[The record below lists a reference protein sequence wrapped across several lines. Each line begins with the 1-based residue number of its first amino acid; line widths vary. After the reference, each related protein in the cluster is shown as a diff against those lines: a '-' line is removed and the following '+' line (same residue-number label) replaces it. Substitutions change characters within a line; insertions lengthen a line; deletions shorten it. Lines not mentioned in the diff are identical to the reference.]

1 MAEDHS
7 PTQKQENKPVVSHRL
22 HLTINKAYPAL
33 LEEVLEIKDG
43 LRSTRI
49 LGLANLGLLVERGYF
64 TGEFLRAVQDPAF
77 QKVLL
82 AFKEAGAPGGSSNLN
97 LANSNTN
104 EFQVP
109 SGDSAAKSTNANG
122 ATHNTGDDQSNSQPP
137 VFDSSDGE
145 MQSTGVKVTQE
156 RSLSTRRIV

>member
-7 PTQKQENKPVVSHRL
+7 PTEKQENKPVVSHRL
-22 HLTINKAYPAL
+22 HLTINRAYPAL

-82 AFKEAGAPGGSSNLN
+82 AFKDASATGGTPNLN
-97 LANSNTN
+97 PVNSGSN
-104 EFQVP
+104 EPQAA
-109 SGDSAAKSTNANG
+109 GDGATKSTNASE
-122 ATHNTGDDQSNSQPP
+122 ATHDAGDDQSNSQPP
-137 VFDSSDGE
+137 IVGSSDGE

-156 RSLSTRRIV
+156 RSLSTRRIG

>member
-1 MAEDHS
+1 MAEDNG
-7 PTQKQENKPVVSHRL
+7 PTEQQENKPVVSHRL

-33 LEEVLEIKDG
+33 LEEVLDIKDG

-82 AFKEAGAPGGSSNLN
+82 AFKDASATGGMSNLN
-97 LANSNTN
+97 LTNSN
-104 EFQVP
+104 EPQAP
-109 SGDSAAKSTNANG
+109 GGDCTAKSTNDNG
-122 ATHNTGDDQSNSQPP
+122 ATHITADDQSNSQAI
-137 VFDSSDGE
+137 VVESSDAE

>member
-7 PTQKQENKPVVSHRL
+7 PTEKQENKPVVSHRL
-22 HLTINKAYPAL
+22 HLTINRAYPAL

-77 QKVLL
+77 RKVLL
-82 AFKEAGAPGGSSNLN
+82 AFKETSATGGSSNLN
-97 LANSNTN
+97 PVNSSSN
-104 EFQVP
+104 EFQAHR
-109 SGDSAAKSTNANG
+109 GDISAKSTNANG
-122 ATHNTGDDQSNSQPP
+122 AIHNTADDQSNSQPP
-137 VFDSSDGE
+137 VVDSSDGE

-156 RSLSTRRIV
+156 RSLSTRRIL

>member
-7 PTQKQENKPVVSHRL
+7 PTEKQENKPVVSHRL
-22 HLTINKAYPAL
+22 HLTINRAYPAL

-82 AFKEAGAPGGSSNLN
+82 AFKDASANGGAPNLNPVNSSSNEPQ
-97 LANSNTN
+97 A
-104 EFQVP
+104 
-109 SGDSAAKSTNANG
+109 SGNGAAKSTNASG
-122 ATHNTGDDQSNSQPP
+122 ATHNTADDQSNIQPP
-137 VFDSSDGE
+137 IVDSSDGE

-156 RSLSTRRIV
+156 RSLSTRRIG

>member
-7 PTQKQENKPVVSHRL
+7 TTEKRENKPVVSHRL

-64 TGEFLRAVQDPAF
+64 TGEFLRAVQDPTF

-82 AFKEAGAPGGSSNLN
+82 TFKEGSATGGSFIPNPVDS
-97 LANSNTN
+97 NSNDHHA
-104 EFQVP
+104 
-109 SGDSAAKSTNANG
+109 SCGHRSARATDANG
-122 ATHNTGDDQSNSQPP
+122 ATHNTAHDQSNSQPP
-137 VFDSSDGE
+137 VVDSSDSE

-156 RSLSTRRIV
+156 RPLSTRRIV